1 MKHILVTITITSL
14 LLVTSAT
21 AEPIQDADKNGELI
35 DFKRR
40 SFSSAIWLQSFAK
53 KESSKSGHRWSRT
66 RSSSTR
72 WEKWGISGSITFY
85 STTLDNQ
92 KYKIAAGRVSNWKKY
107 IKTVLDKVGRNKK
120 INFKPGI
127 ALFIDGDPMGLK
139 EINLARE
146 ECEKLG
152 IRFWFINEVITTGDL
167 LEYQAMMDYLRKI
180 GAE

>member
-1 MKHILVTITITSL
+1 MKHILITIAITSL
-14 LLVTSAT
+14 LAASAI
-21 AEPIQDADKNGELI
+21 AEPIQDADKNGDLV

-40 SFSSAIWLQSFAK
+40 SFSDAIWLQSFAK
-53 KESSKSGHRWSRT
+53 KESSKTGHRWSRT

-107 IKTVLDKVGRNKK
+107 IKTVLDKVGRSKK
-120 INFKPGI
+120 VNFKPGI

-152 IRFWFINEVITTGDL
+152 IRFWFINEVITTGNL

-180 GAE
+180 GVE